1 MLRNLFCILV
11 AGVWTVIGFVLTL
24 VAMLFTLNRS
34 ASMLVVQRFWSPV
47 LLWAGGAKLEVLG
60 LEHLDRK
67 QPYVF
72 VSNHQ
77 STIDIPTLFLA
88 LPWNTRF
95 VAKKALMYV
104 PALGWYM
111 WLAKFIFVDRGNR
124 KTAIASLDKAAQQ
137 IRDGISIIVFAE
149 GTRSPDRTVKP
160 FKKGPFALAM
170 KAGVPL
176 VPVAIEGS
184 GALMPKNSWIITPG
198 PIKVLVGKPIDPKPF
213 GEDRDALINAV
224 RSAVIDQCVALGG
237 LGGDKKDGVAA
248 QGLEGIGRAAN
259 DAAVAAS
266 EAAKASASGASP
278 RP

>member
-1 MLRNLFCILV
+1 MLRNFFCIFV
-11 AGVWTVIGFVLTL
+11 AGFWTIVGFTGTL
-24 VAMLFTLNRS
+24 IAMLVTLNRS
-34 ASMLVVQRFWSPV
+34 ASMWVVQRFWSPV
-47 LLWAGGAKLEVLG
+47 LLWAGGAKLEVQG
-60 LEHLDRK
+60 LEGLDRK

-77 STIDIPTLFLA
+77 STIDIPTLFMA

-104 PALGWYM
+104 PFLGWYM
-111 WLAKFIFVDRGNR
+111 WLARFIFVDRGNR

-149 GTRSPDRTVKP
+149 GTRSPDQTVKP

-184 GALMPKNSWIITPG
+184 GQLMPKNRWVITPG

-213 GEDRDALINAV
+213 GEDREGLIAAV
-224 RSAVIDQCVALGG
+224 RSAIIDQSVALGG
-237 LGGDKKDGVAA
+237 KGGDKKDAVAA
-248 QGLEGIGRAAN
+248 QGLEGIGK
-259 DAAVAAS
+259 AAS
-266 EAAKASASGASP
+266 EAAKP
-278 RP
+278 

>member
-1 MLRNLFCILV
+1 MLRNLFCIFV
-11 AGVWTVIGFVLTL
+11 AGFWTIVGFTGTI
-24 VAMLFTLNRS
+24 VAMIVTLNRS
-34 ASMLVVQRFWSPV
+34 ASMWVVQRFWSPV
-47 LLWAGGAKLEVLG
+47 LLWAGGAKLEVQG
-60 LEHLDRK
+60 LEGLDRK

-77 STIDIPTLFLA
+77 STIDIPTLFMA

-95 VAKKALMYV
+95 VSKKALMYV
-104 PALGWYM
+104 PFLGWYM

-149 GTRSPDRTVKP
+149 GTRSPDLTVKP

-184 GALMPKNSWIITPG
+184 GQLMPKNRWVITPG

-213 GEDRDALINAV
+213 GDDREGLIAAV
-224 RSAVIDQCVALGG
+224 RSAIIDQNVALGG
-237 LGGDKKDGVAA
+237 KGGDKQDAVAA
-248 QGLEGIGRAAN
+248 QGLEGIGKAAR
-259 DAAVAAS
+259 
-266 EAAKASASGASP
+266 EAAKS
-278 RP
+278 

>member
-1 MLRNLFCILV
+1 MLRNLFCIV
-11 AGVWTVIGFVLTL
+11 VTGVWTVLMFIMTL
-24 VAMLFTLNRS
+24 FAMLFTLNRS
-34 ASMLVVQRFWSPV
+34 ASMYVVQRWWSPV
-47 LLWAGGAKLEVLG
+47 LLWAGGAKLEVRG
-60 LEHLDRK
+60 LEQLDRN

-77 STIDIPTLFLA
+77 STIDIPTLFMS

-137 IRDGISIIVFAE
+137 IREGISIIVFAE
-149 GTRSPDRTVKP
+149 GTRSEDRTVKP

-184 GALMPKNSWIITPG
+184 GLLMPKNSWVITPG
-198 PIKVLVGKPIDPKPF
+198 PIRVLVGKPIDPKPF
-213 GEDRDALINAV
+213 GDDREALIAAV
-224 RSAVIDQCVALGG
+224 RAAVIDQNVALGG
-237 LGGDKKDGVAA
+237 LGGDKRDAVAA
-248 QGLEGIGRAAN
+248 QGLEGIGK
-259 DAAVAAS
+259 AAS
-266 EAAKASASGASP
+266 DAKLKEGSP
-278 RP
+278 TS

>member
-1 MLRNLFCILV
+1 MLRNLFCIFV
-11 AGVWTVIGFVLTL
+11 AGFWTIIGFTGTI
-24 VAMLFTLNRS
+24 VAMIVTLNRS
-34 ASMLVVQRFWSPV
+34 ASMWVVQRFWSPV
-47 LLWAGGAKLEVLG
+47 LLWAGGAKLEVQG
-60 LEHLDRK
+60 LEGLDRK
-67 QPYVF
+67 QSYVF

-77 STIDIPTLFLA
+77 STIDIPTLFMA

-95 VAKKALMYV
+95 VSKKALMYV
-104 PALGWYM
+104 PFLGWYM

-149 GTRSPDRTVKP
+149 GTRSPDLTVKP

-184 GALMPKNSWIITPG
+184 GVLMPKNRWVITPG

-213 GEDRDALINAV
+213 GEDREGLIAAV
-224 RSAVIDQCVALGG
+224 RSAIIDQNLALGG
-237 LGGDKKDGVAA
+237 KGGDKKDAVAA
-248 QGLEGIGRAAN
+248 QGLEGIGK
-259 DAAVAAS
+259 AAS
-266 EAAKASASGASP
+266 EAAKP
-278 RP
+278 